1 MKNKVIRG
9 VLAAACVTT
18 AVSAAN
24 VFGAGT
30 EQSLVNEASAV
41 TQEETEETSEAETI
55 DENTPEM
62 TETETPDST
71 AENAASDLPAAE
83 VQSGKPEETAVSVQ
97 AGSYYPWVNE
107 NGIWYFKDPDGT
119 IVKGAWREYDKNR
132 YYLNNDG
139 KMAVGWKKL
148 DGSWYYFQ
156 SWGGVYRDAFYTVKN
171 VPYYSDADGKMA
183 TGWKLILQKRLE
195 KQADFISSVQKDTS
209 QDVSTISS
217 EDVQAVRATR
227 AKAHSSSHLKTT
239 L

>member
-148 DGSWYYFQ
+148 DGSWYHFQ
-156 SWGGVYRDAFYTVKN
+156 SWGGMYRSTFFKA
-171 VPYYSDADGKMA
+171 P
-183 TGWKLILQKRLE
+183 TGSAMMCIIILMIRARCTGIVFLSMTRIRIMLMRMEKWHPGSNRLTGSG
-195 KQADFISSVQKDTS
+195 ITS
-209 QDVSTISS
+209 
-217 EDVQAVRATR
+217 EAGA
-227 AKAHSSSHLKTT
+227 AWHKTPF
-239 L
+239 